1 MADGKKKKIYNVAIE
16 ADLVPYISFS
26 AGLKGMSATAY
37 FNHIIRQERDSM
49 PADRAK
55 LYEGYEEQFEG

>member
-1 MADGKKKKIYNVAIE
+1 MADGKRKKIYNVAID
-16 ADLVPYISFS
+16 ADLVPYISFA
-26 AGLKGMSATAY
+26 AGLKGMSATGY

-55 LYEGYEEQFEG
+55 LYKGYEEQFEG